1 MTSNKDITILN
12 EAVDYALLRVGIQ
25 PKDYKNVRLSIDR
38 SRYEVILQD
47 DSIFYINRVGL
58 LI

>member
-12 EAVDYALLRVGIQ
+12 EAVDYALLRAGIQ
-25 PKDYKNVRLSIDR
+25 PQDYKNVRLSIDR

>member
-12 EAVDYALLRVGIQ
+12 EAVDYALLRAGIQ